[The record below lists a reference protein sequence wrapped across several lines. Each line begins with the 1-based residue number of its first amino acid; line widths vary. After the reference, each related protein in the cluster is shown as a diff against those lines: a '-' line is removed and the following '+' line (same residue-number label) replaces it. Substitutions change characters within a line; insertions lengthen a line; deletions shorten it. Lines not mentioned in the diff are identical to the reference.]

1 LNKAVKNQLFQ
12 WNFVIKGLIPDQVKL
27 KRKVWLKK
35 GELLLEKKGE
45 NLHAYLLDDN
55 IHASNN
61 EEKIASYLRISCL
74 ISNNA
79 PDLEGGSVV
88 GLNSEDEL
96 GKKPIYFTSVSIV
109 SSILPEGAVAE
120 IENHAHK
127 FIRFIGKLHDKYT
140 DVVSENEFIE
150 IALDYFYEAEKKF
163 VYSDEGF
170 ISAVISMEALFNEG
184 PSDIKYKLS
193 HRAAFLLGLCD
204 IDPIEAF
211 DKLKDFYNKRNNLVH
226 GRGTLPHDPDRHLV
240 SKYTRRSII
249 IFMILLNDEKRRNI
263 SKNKRKIE
271 ILKEIDHAML
281 NKDMRNSLKK
291 EINKGLKDFKLT
303 IPRTFE
309 GEGEHGNYRITAW

>member
-1 LNKAVKNQLFQ
+1 MKNQLFQ

-35 GELLLEKKGE
+35 GELLLEKKGDD
-45 NLHAYLLDDN
+45 LHAYLLGDN
-55 IHASNN
+55 SHSFNN
-61 EEKIASYLRISCL
+61 EEKIAAYLKFSCL

-79 PDLEGGSVV
+79 PDLEGGSGVS
-88 GLNSEDEL
+88 LKSKEEL
-96 GKKPIYFTSVSIV
+96 GKKPILFASIRSV
-109 SSILPEGAVAE
+109 LPEEAIAG
-120 IENHAHK
+120 IENYAHK
-127 FIRFIGKLHDKYT
+127 FIGFIGKLHDKYT

-163 VYSDEGF
+163 VYSNEGF

-193 HRAAFLLGLCD
+193 LRAAFLLGLCD
-204 IDPIEAF
+204 VDPIEAF
-211 DKLKDFYNKRNNLVH
+211 DKLKDFYNKRSKLVH
-226 GRGTLPHDPDRHLV
+226 GGGTLPHDPDRYLV

-249 IFMILLNDEKRRNI
+249 IFMILLNDEKRRNL
-263 SKNKRKIE
+263 SKNKRKME

-281 NKDMRNSLKK
+281 NKEMRNSLKK
-291 EINKGLKDFKLT
+291 EINKGLNDFKLT

-309 GEGEHGNYRITAW
+309 GEGKHGHYRITAW